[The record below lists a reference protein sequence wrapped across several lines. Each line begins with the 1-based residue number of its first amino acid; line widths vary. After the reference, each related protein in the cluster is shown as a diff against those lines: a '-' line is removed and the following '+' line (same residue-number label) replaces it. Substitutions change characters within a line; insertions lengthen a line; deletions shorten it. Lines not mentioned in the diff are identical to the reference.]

1 MTDYIDKS
9 FVIYV
14 LNHFGS
20 MQTWSIKDIIS
31 ECKRK
36 IESEKAADVAPV
48 VHAKWVFNGICTS
61 CSACGSNKP
70 TKAHDHKLAS
80 REVRFC
86 YFCGAKMDL
95 EESK

>member
-1 MTDYIDKS
+1 MAEYIERDA
-9 FVIYV
+9 VIRDLEEAEKHKGMGMVVAQTLKQYV
-14 LNHFGS
+14 
-20 MQTWSIKDIIS
+20 
-31 ECKRK
+31 KRVP
-36 IESEKAADVAPV
+36 AADVAPV

-95 EESK
+95 ED

>member
-1 MTDYIDKS
+1 MVVKRKSIKLMAEYIDKS

-36 IESEKAADVAPV
+36 IESEKAADLG
-48 VHAKWVFNGICTS
+48 H
-61 CSACGSNKP
+61 
-70 TKAHDHKLAS
+70 
-80 REVRFC
+80 EVIQNRHGDITHWMPLPEPPKEGHHE
-86 YFCGAKMDL
+86 Y
-95 EESK
+95 

>member
-1 MTDYIDKS
+1 MAEYIDKS
-9 FVIYV
+9 FVLYV
-14 LNHFGS
+14 IHYFGG
-20 MQTWSIKDIIS
+20 MQTWSKQDIAS
-31 ECKRK
+31 ECVRK
-36 IESEKAADVAPV
+36 ITSEQAADVAPR

-95 EESK
+95 EG